1 MNIENSTY
9 EISKMIYEGKN
20 NSISEICKDQE
31 DSVINKRF
39 SLKFDTQK
47 DIKNF
52 KKKWEKAINGIVET
66 PVVTFEPLNTINNL
80 CLEAFETAKSKGW
93 HDKARSFGEAIAL
106 IHAEASEALEA
117 DRRNE
122 GRERVAEELADI
134 CIRVFDASMEF
145 GLDLETAIRTKMEY
159 NKTRTYKHGNKAY

>member
-9 EISKMIYEGKN
+9 EISKLIHKYKN
-20 NSISEICKDQE
+20 NSDGNSNEKTILEQICESYGVPYQLILSKSSITE
-31 DSVINKRF
+31 
-39 SLKFDTQK
+39 
-47 DIKNF
+47 
-52 KKKWEKAINGIVET
+52 
-66 PVVTFEPLNTINNL
+66 L
-80 CLEAFETAKSKGW
+80 CEEAFNTAKSKGW